1 MSVTVQVRRDFP
13 PKTYHFDDPKQG
25 NMFAHMCRRD
35 GDYQVT
41 VIQKDRAAIG
51 GVA

>member
-25 NMFAHMCRRD
+25 NMFAYMCRRD
-35 GDYQVT
+35 GDYLVT
-41 VIQKDRAAIG
+41 VTAKAVQP
-51 GVA
+51 